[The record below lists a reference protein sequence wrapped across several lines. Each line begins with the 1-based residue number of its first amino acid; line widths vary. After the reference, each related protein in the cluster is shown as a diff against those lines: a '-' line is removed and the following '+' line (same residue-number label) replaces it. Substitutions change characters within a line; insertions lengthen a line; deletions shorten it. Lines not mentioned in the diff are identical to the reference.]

1 MTTLECAEGETP
13 PEGVPSE
20 ELPQRLGT
28 QCAAGGT
35 RTHTSLSSPDPKSD
49 ASTNSATAAFLLGIY
64 FNSIQM
70 SSILCESEFVRFDSV
85 RGFRNRKRFLM
96 ITLCVA

>member
-1 MTTLECAEGETP
+1 MTSCECAAGETP

-35 RTHTSLSSPDPKSD
+35 RTHTSNRSPDPKSD

-64 FNSIQM
+64 FNSIRM
-70 SSILCESEFVRFDSV
+70 SSILCESEFVRLDSV
-85 RGFRNRKRFLM
+85 RGFKTENAFS
-96 ITLCVA
+96 